1 MGIQSCCACCSRPI
15 SVTRART
22 LKMVPYTKIIL
33 SLLVILNICQAL
45 PVSQKEG
52 EKAEEVASTE
62 IDIPIDE
69 AKEFKYELNRDH
81 ELQGSI
87 NGGQSGWALEQIAHG
102 AKPQE
107 VITGS
112 RPKRQNDPMAV
123 SMTDA
128 LEAPADE
135 KTKEVDEPAPIVNEA
150 YAKRLEGSAIYKA
163 LALSGGGRTTV
174 ERGPGGYGRKKRQSI
189 SFEEESVQDDVN
201 EIQQTVR
208 LIVEEP
214 KIKAWGETGLVQH
227 QERKRRMSDDQDGI
241 EEIPEP
247 RQGPVDSAYAQMI
260 AQSSN
265 PEEVLLLAETI
276 KRPKR
281 QSENV
286 AEVETEVEPA
296 TEVDEPAPIVN
307 EAYAKRLAGSAIYK
321 ALALSGG
328 GRSTVDRGPGGYGRK
343 KRQSISFDDEV
354 IMQLIFPVQDD
365 VNEIQQTAS
374 LIVKP
379 KIKAWGE
386 TGLVQNQN

>member
-1 MGIQSCCACCSRPI
+1 MGRVATTVIQSCCACCWRSI

-33 SLLVILNICQAL
+33 SLLVIFNVCQAL
-45 PVSQKEG
+45 PVAQKVG
-52 EKAEEVASTE
+52 EKEEVASKE
-62 IDIPIDE
+62 VNIPIDE

-112 RPKRQNDPMAV
+112 RPKRQTDPVAV

-128 LEAPADE
+128 LEAPAYE

-163 LALSGGGRTTV
+163 LALSGAGRTTV

-189 SFEEESVQDDVN
+189 SFEEESVQDNVN
-201 EIQQTVR
+201 EIQQTAR

-260 AQSSN
+260 SQSSN

-281 QSENV
+281 QSENE
-286 AEVETEVEPA
+286 AEVEPVVEPA
-296 TEVDEPAPIVN
+296 TE
-307 EAYAKRLAGSAIYK
+307 
-321 ALALSGG
+321 
-328 GRSTVDRGPGGYGRK
+328 
-343 KRQSISFDDEV
+343 
-354 IMQLIFPVQDD
+354 
-365 VNEIQQTAS
+365 
-374 LIVKP
+374 
-379 KIKAWGE
+379 
-386 TGLVQNQN
+386 